1 MVYPTQYSKIVIEV
15 KYCACPT
22 SEFNGWVIFVGKKS
36 NYGLSQNCV
45 HDRRT
50 LGMFFFST
58 FLLLS
63 HVILPVS
70 PVPLS
75 PSPSSFFALFSR
87 SPFCSFSPV
96 LHSYALF
103 RSVYYLPT
111 LITFSCPSF
120 LSSTLFSFLPLYYH
134 SVRHSYVSFSF
145 DCFIN
150 FSLYLLIFH
159 VINVI

>member
-22 SEFNGWVIFVGKKS
+22 SELNEWVIFVGKKS
-36 NYGLSQNCV
+36 NYRLSQNCLR
-45 HDRRT
+45 DRRT
-50 LGMFFFST
+50 MGMFFFST

-75 PSPSSFFALFSR
+75 PSPSFYGLPSV
-87 SPFCSFSPV
+87 PFLQCYTLLCFIPV
-96 LHSYALF
+96 
-103 RSVYYLPT
+103 R
-111 LITFSCPSF
+111 ITFSCTSF
-120 LSSTLFSFLPLYYH
+120 LSSTFFSFLPLYYH
-134 SVRHSYVSFSF
+134 SVRPSYVSFSF
-145 DCFIN
+145 DCFI
-150 FSLYLLIFH
+150 FFLYLLIFH

>member
-22 SEFNGWVIFVGKKS
+22 SELNEWVIFVGKKS
-36 NYGLSQNCV
+36 NYRLSQNCLR
-45 HDRRT
+45 DRRT

-75 PSPSSFFALFSR
+75 PSPSFHGLPSV
-87 SPFCSFSPV
+87 PFLLCYTLLCFIPV
-96 LHSYALF
+96 
-103 RSVYYLPT
+103 R
-111 LITFSCPSF
+111 ITFSCPSF
-120 LSSTLFSFLPLYYH
+120 LSSTFFSFLPLYYH
-134 SVRHSYVSFSF
+134 SVRPSYVSFSF
-145 DCFIN
+145 DCFII
-150 FSLYLLIFH
+150 FFVSFDISCYKCYLIFY
-159 VINVI
+159 